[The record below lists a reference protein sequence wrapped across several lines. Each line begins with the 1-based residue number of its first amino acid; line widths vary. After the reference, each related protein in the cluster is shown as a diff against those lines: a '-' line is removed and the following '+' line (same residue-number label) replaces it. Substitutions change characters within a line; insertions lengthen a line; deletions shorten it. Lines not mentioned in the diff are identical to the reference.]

1 VARILTN
8 IVNAVLRC
16 QQKQTR
22 AQQIKSHYSTTRY
35 ESVCCPAQDSHSD
48 KVHFTYNIDEIESLT
63 KEVASSIGVV

>member
-1 VARILTN
+1 MINIVRVSIKYHGRILTN

-35 ESVCCPAQDSHSD
+35 ESVCWPAQESHSD
-48 KVHFTYNIDEIESLT
+48 EVHLT
-63 KEVASSIGVV
+63 AAVKRLT